1 MSTPLRGSSPKVSFY
16 APEHFEHEDHEDHGG
31 ETEDAQFTY
40 RNYMEEDKR
49 INSFTFN
56 MAKQDQAH
64 VFQRIILTNESEKDI
79 EEYTDIWKEDATPS
93 DKPPYDPF
101 NCIAEA
107 ASTHCFKA
115 VNGVY
120 YIYSSEKDRVD
131 DQPLYSVPHTLNSYY
146 KDLNNLMR
154 FCSYGP
160 AKTFCFKRLR
170 LLESKYNMH
179 ILLNDTVELGHQKCA
194 PHRDFYNVRKVDT
207 HVHHSSS
214 MNQKHL
220 LKFIKR
226 KLKECPSEIVIYRD
240 EKYLSLAE
248 VFKSLSLNVDELSV
262 DTLDVHADNNTFHRF
277 DRFNLKYNPCGQ
289 SRLRE
294 IFLKTDN
301 LIKGRYLAELT
312 KELFEDLERS
322 KYQNAEYRLSIYG
335 RKMTEWDNLAS
346 WICDNELFSTKVR
359 WLIQIPRLYD
369 VYHSETQSS
378 TFQDFLAN
386 IFQPLFE
393 ATIDPESHP
402 KLHKFLQQ
410 VVGIDCVDD
419 ESKFEKKFT
428 EKFPVPAEWATE
440 HNPPYTYYLYY
451 LYANLYT
458 LNKLREEKGY
468 NPLLLRPHSGEAG
481 EIDHMGAAFFLAHGI
496 NHGINLRKTPVLQ
509 YLYYLAQIGIAMS
522 PLSNN
527 SLFLTYYR
535 NPFPV
540 FFARGLNVS
549 ISTDDP
555 LQFHYTKEPLME
567 EYSIAT
573 QVWHLSPCDICE
585 IARNSVLQSGFE
597 HNVKSHWLGSEY
609 LDANKNVES
618 MINEKI
624 GEVLE
629 QNKLLY
635 AHSQHLENLLT
646 SVINIKYPELKHLSS
661 SSGGTGSTMRDDSP
675 EIEEDTPKKRRRNYS
690 HDISSKINNILE
702 PLFLEDWSISKKT
715 EGILGQ
721 RIGEEINVD
730 PTEGVSIVKSY
741 WHRARGNSKRLFSQ
755 LDDYRMGLETM
766 LKEDDATLLMLL
778 DKFNFDSRDVVVKDI
793 AEVTNVL
800 RDMTAK
806 GSENIKENTRYTN
819 QDV

>member
-16 APEHFEHEDHEDHGG
+16 TPGVEDFEHEGEDGDGH
-31 ETEDAQFTY
+31 QFTY
-40 RNYMEEDKR
+40 RNFMEEDKR
-49 INSFTFN
+49 INSFTFSQ
-56 MAKQDQAH
+56 AKQDQQH
-64 VFQRIILTNESEKDI
+64 TFQRIILTNENEKDI
-79 EEYTDIWKEDATPS
+79 AEYVDVCQELLKAINLRNRYIFHPKIWKEDAPPS
-93 DKPPYDPF
+93 DRPPYNPF
-101 NCIAEA
+101 TTAPSQPSEH
-107 ASTHCFKA
+107 TFKA

-120 YIYSSEKDRVD
+120 YVYANEQDELEDKPLHQIYS
-131 DQPLYSVPHTLNSYY
+131 TLNSYY
-146 KDLNNLMR
+146 KDINRLMQ
-154 FCSYGP
+154 FCSDGP
-160 AKTFCFKRLR
+160 AKTFSFKRLR

-179 ILLNDTVELGHQKCA
+179 ILLNDSAEIAHQKSA

-226 KLKECPSEIVIYRD
+226 KLKDSPNEVVIFRD
-240 EKYLSLAE
+240 DKYLTLSE
-248 VFKSLSLNVDELSV
+248 VFKSLNLNVDELSV

-312 KELFEDLERS
+312 KELFEDLEKS

-335 RKMTEWDNLAS
+335 RKMSEWDNLAG

-359 WLIQIPRLYD
+359 WLIQIPRLYEI
-369 VYHSETQSS
+369 YRETDNIS
-378 TFQDFLAN
+378 TFQVFLSN

-393 ATIDPESHP
+393 ATRDPESHP

-428 EKFPVPAEWATE
+428 EKFPVPQEWTSE

-458 LNKLREEKGY
+458 LNKFREEKGL
-468 NPLLLRPHSGEAG
+468 NILALRPHSGEAG
-481 EIDHMGAAFFLAHGI
+481 EVDHMAAAFYLAHGI

-509 YLYYLAQIGIAMS
+509 YLYYLTQIGIAMS

-597 HNVKSHWLGSEY
+597 HNVKSHWLGQEY
-609 LDANKNVES
+609 LNQNKNDIKKTNIPDIRVCFR
-618 MINEKI
+618 NETLT
-624 GEVLE
+624 EELH
-629 QNKLLY
+629 LLY
-635 AHSQHLENLLT
+635 KSLQLSPKFKELDITFLNSKLPVEITSPQKPKPVQTRKKIVVPVQPPPLSLNVSAVDQKPSQH
-646 SVINIKYPELKHLSS
+646 
-661 SSGGTGSTMRDDSP
+661 
-675 EIEEDTPKKRRRNYS
+675 
-690 HDISSKINNILE
+690 
-702 PLFLEDWSISKKT
+702 
-715 EGILGQ
+715 
-721 RIGEEINVD
+721 
-730 PTEGVSIVKSY
+730 
-741 WHRARGNSKRLFSQ
+741 
-755 LDDYRMGLETM
+755 
-766 LKEDDATLLMLL
+766 
-778 DKFNFDSRDVVVKDI
+778 
-793 AEVTNVL
+793 
-800 RDMTAK
+800 
-806 GSENIKENTRYTN
+806 
-819 QDV
+819 

>member
-16 APEHFEHEDHEDHGG
+16 TPEYFDNEEHDDGDNEHHESH
-31 ETEDAQFTY
+31 FTY
-40 RNYMEEDKR
+40 RNYMEDDQSR
-49 INSFTFN
+49 VNSFTFN
-56 MAKQDQAH
+56 MARQDQTH
-64 VFQRIILTNESEKDI
+64 IFQRIILTNENEKEI
-79 EEYTDIWKEDATPS
+79 EEYAEVCEELLKSINLRDKLVYHPKLWRPDALPS
-93 DKPPYDPF
+93 DKPPYNPF
-101 NCIAEA
+101 HTEPET
-107 ASTHCFKA
+107 ASEHTFKA
-115 VNGVY
+115 VNGTYLVY
-120 YIYSSEKDRVD
+120 RTEKDRVEERA
-131 DQPLYSVPHTLNSYY
+131 SFTVPITLNAYY
-146 KDLNNLMR
+146 KELNNIMR

-179 ILLNDTVELGHQKCA
+179 ILLNDSVELAHQKSV

-226 KLKECPSEIVIYRD
+226 KLKECPNEVVIFRD
-240 EKYLSLAE
+240 DKYLTLSE
-248 VFKSLSLNVDELSV
+248 VFKSLNLNVDDLSV

-312 KELFEDLERS
+312 KELMEDLENS

-335 RKMTEWDNLAS
+335 RKMSEWDNLAS
-346 WICDNELFSTKVR
+346 WVIDNELFSTKVR

-369 VYHSETQSS
+369 VYRS
-378 TFQDFLAN
+378 TDATNFQDFLAN

-393 ATIDPESHP
+393 ATRDPESHP

-428 EKFPVPAEWATE
+428 EKFPNPQEWTSE

-451 LYANLYT
+451 LYSNLYS
-458 LNKLREEKGY
+458 LNKFREEKGF
-468 NPLLLRPHSGEAG
+468 NTLSLRPHSGEAG
-481 EIDHMGAAFFLAHGI
+481 EVDHLGAAFILANGI

-509 YLYYLAQIGIAMS
+509 YLYYLTQIGIALS

-597 HNVKSHWLGSEY
+597 HNVKSHWLGTDY
-609 LDANKNVES
+609 LNPNKNDIKKTNIPDIRVCFR
-618 MINEKI
+618 NETLT
-624 GEVLE
+624 EELH
-629 QNKLLY
+629 LLY
-635 AHSQHLENLLT
+635 KSLHTLP
-646 SVINIKYPELKHLSS
+646 KFK
-661 SSGGTGSTMRDDSP
+661 
-675 EIEEDTPKKRRRNYS
+675 EI
-690 HDISSKINNILE
+690 DISFLNSRLPLE
-702 PLFLEDWSISKKT
+702 ITSPNKKT
-715 EGILGQ
+715 PNSQNPRRKSIPLA
-721 RIGEEINVD
+721 ISNSNPPPLSLNVATSD
-730 PTEGVSIVKSY
+730 PISIRPNQS
-741 WHRARGNSKRLFSQ
+741 
-755 LDDYRMGLETM
+755 
-766 LKEDDATLLMLL
+766 LKL
-778 DKFNFDSRDVVVKDI
+778 KK
-793 AEVTNVL
+793 
-800 RDMTAK
+800 K
-806 GSENIKENTRYTN
+806 NT
-819 QDV
+819 Q

>member
-1 MSTPLRGSSPKVSFY
+1 MSTPMRGSPKVSFY
-16 APEHFEHEDHEDHGG
+16 SHHHDEFEHDEHEHDDDPQH
-31 ETEDAQFTY
+31 QFTY
-40 RNYMEEDKR
+40 RNYMEEDKS

-56 MAKQDQAH
+56 MAKQDQQH
-64 VFQRIILTNESEKDI
+64 TFQRIILTNENEKDI
-79 EEYTDIWKEDATPS
+79 EEYSDVCMELLKMVNLRNRYLFQPKVWHADTAPS
-93 DKPPYDPF
+93 EKPPYSPF
-101 NCIAEA
+101 QSPIDTLSEH
-107 ASTHCFKA
+107 TFKP
-115 VNGVY
+115 VNGVFY
-120 YIYSSEKDRVD
+120 VYKNEEEMKAEK
-131 DQPLYSVPHTLNSYY
+131 PLFHIQSTLNSYY
-146 KDLNNLMR
+146 KDINRMMQ
-154 FCSYGP
+154 FCADGP
-160 AKTFCFKRLR
+160 AKSFTFKRLR

-179 ILLNDTVELGHQKCA
+179 MLLNDSAELLHQKSA

-226 KLKECPSEIVIYRD
+226 KLKDAPSETVIYRD
-240 EKYLSLAE
+240 GKYLSLSE
-248 VFKSLSLNVDELSV
+248 VFKSLNLNVDELSV

-301 LIKGRYLAELT
+301 HIKGRYLAELT
-312 KELFEDLERS
+312 KELFEDLEKSR
-322 KYQNAEYRLSIYG
+322 YQNAEYRLSIYG
-335 RKMTEWDNLAS
+335 RKMSEWENLAS
-346 WICDNELFSTKVR
+346 WIIDNELFSPKVR

-369 VYHSETQSS
+369 IYKETDNLLS
-378 TFQDFLAN
+378 FQVFISN

-393 ATIDPESHP
+393 ATKNPQAHP
-402 KLHKFLQQ
+402 KLHMFLQQ

-428 EKFPVPAEWATE
+428 EKFQAPGEWTSE

-458 LNKLREEKGY
+458 LNQFREERGL
-468 NPLLLRPHSGEAG
+468 NTLALRPHSGEAG
-481 EIDHMGAAFFLAHGI
+481 EADHMAAAFFLSHGI

-509 YLYYLAQIGIAMS
+509 YLFYLTQIGIAMS

-597 HNVKSHWLGSEY
+597 HNVKSHWLGAEY
-609 LDANKNVES
+609 LDPSKNDIKKTNIPDIRVCFR
-618 MINEKI
+618 NETLT
-624 GEVLE
+624 EEL
-629 QNKLLY
+629 
-635 AHSQHLENLLT
+635 HLIYKALNVSPKFNELDVSFLT
-646 SVINIKYPELKHLSS
+646 SKLPADIIQKSS
-661 SSGGTGSTMRDDSP
+661 SSVGHHQHQQQQSGNESKPIQIQQRPKAPVIPPALSLNVSSTNEQNM
-675 EIEEDTPKKRRRNYS
+675 
-690 HDISSKINNILE
+690 
-702 PLFLEDWSISKKT
+702 SKK
-715 EGILGQ
+715 
-721 RIGEEINVD
+721 
-730 PTEGVSIVKSY
+730 
-741 WHRARGNSKRLFSQ
+741 
-755 LDDYRMGLETM
+755 
-766 LKEDDATLLMLL
+766 
-778 DKFNFDSRDVVVKDI
+778 
-793 AEVTNVL
+793 
-800 RDMTAK
+800 
-806 GSENIKENTRYTN
+806 
-819 QDV
+819 